1 MTTPHPRRSSFAI
14 WPLALSLLAAIACTQ
29 PDEVAA
35 GSESVVL
42 LHGLGRSAAA
52 MNPLAEHLRAAGF
65 ETHNLDYPSTDHT
78 PAELVAWLDDALTTC
93 CEHTQGALHFVTH
106 SLGGIL
112 VRAQLEAKRP
122 PQLGR
127 VVLIAPPNHGSEI
140 VDNLVGNALFE
151 AALGPTGSDL
161 GTAPDSFP
169 NRIGPPDYEV
179 GVIAGSESINP
190 VGTVLLPDEN
200 DGTVSVESTRLE
212 GATDFIL
219 VKANHTFIM
228 QETEVAEQV
237 VHFLRNGRFDHGPK
251 PAAPDG

>member
-1 MTTPHPRRSSFAI
+1 MTTPPPRRFSSIA
-14 WPLALSLLAAIACTQ
+14 WALALTLLATLACAQ
-29 PDEVAA
+29 PDDGAT
-35 GSESVVL
+35 GSDSVVL

-52 MNPLAEHLRAAGF
+52 MGPLAKQLRAAGF
-65 ETHNLDYPSTDHT
+65 AIHNLDYPSTDHT
-78 PAELVAWLDDALTTC
+78 PDELVAWLDEALTRC
-93 CEHTQGALHFVTH
+93 CQQTPGALHFVTH

-122 PQLGR
+122 AQLGR

-140 VDNLVGNALFE
+140 VDGLVGNALFE

-161 GTAPDSFP
+161 GTGPDSFP

-179 GVIAGSESINP
+179 GVIAGSQSINP
-190 VGTVLLPDEN
+190 VGAVLLPDEN

-219 VKANHTFIM
+219 VEANHTFIM
-228 QETEVAEQV
+228 QEEEVAEQV
-237 VHFLRNGRFDHGPK
+237 IHFLREGRFDHGPK
-251 PAAPDG
+251 QAAPAE